1 MIKIEI
7 PCVKTIIIEHLVT
20 DYNGTLAQDG
30 KLLESV
36 SEKLNKLSEQVKIF
50 VITADTFGKAT
61 ENLKDIN
68 CELHIIAKNSQAEAK
83 LEFIKNLGADKV
95 CAIGNGNNDE
105 LMLKGSVLGIAVEQ
119 GEGLATKS
127 LIASDIVCKSI
138 TDALDLL
145 LNPKRLVATLRK

>member
-7 PCVKTIIIEHLVT
+7 PGIKTIIIEYLVT

-30 KLLESV
+30 KLLENV

>member
-7 PCVKTIIIEHLVT
+7 PGIKTVIIEHLVT

-30 KLLESV
+30 KLLENV

-83 LEFIKNLGADKV
+83 LEFIKNLRTDKV

-105 LMLKGSVLGIAVEQ
+105 LMLKEAVLGIAVEQ

-138 TDALDLL
+138 TDAIDLL